1 MDKPHKKLDVW
12 KISMD
17 LVVEVYRL
25 TKKLPD
31 QERYNLTSQIRKAV
45 TSIPANIAEGYA
57 RSGKRECAQ
66 FLHIA
71 QASLSELDTHLEV
84 ATRLGIFPAED
95 LRKADELME
104 RVDKMLSGVIRLK
117 RSPNA

>member
-17 LVVEVYRL
+17 LVVEIYELIR
-25 TKKLPD
+25 KLPEH
-31 QERYNLTSQIRKAV
+31 ERYNLASQMRRAV
-45 TSIPANIAEGYA
+45 MSIPANIAEGCA
-57 RSGKRECAQ
+57 RSGKRECIQ
-66 FLHIA
+66 FLRIA
-71 QASLSELDTHLEV
+71 QASLSELDTHCE
-84 ATRLGIFPAED
+84 AAKRLGFLNAEE
-95 LRKADELME
+95 LRASDALME

>member
-17 LVVEVYRL
+17 LVAVVYRL
-25 TKKLPD
+25 TRKLPE
-31 QERYNLTSQIRKAV
+31 QERYNLSSQMRQAV

-71 QASLSELDTHLEV
+71 QASLSELDPHFEV
-84 ATRLGIFPAED
+84 AKRLEFIRAED
-95 LRKADELME
+95 IRDADFLME